1 MTGESGNLAVDVGIL
16 GYGVATLGYL
26 LIALLVLF
34 AWRASVSKWL
44 FLAACLASVLWS
56 LGAAAP
62 EIAGVV
68 QEWRGFLAPL
78 RTSLWAGLLLA
89 ILSSAREGEGRRLTI
104 VTATVLALI
113 PAIHLLIIVF
123 PLVPNE
129 QLVLLL
135 LLPNIAGP
143 VIGLILIE
151 STLRSCDEEQR
162 WRLKFL
168 FLGLGLLFA
177 FDLFLYAQ
185 ILILGIYS
193 PEIQL
198 SRSLVQVLALPF
210 LTVFTLRNAFT
221 ERPIQLSHS
230 AALHSTAFI
239 ASGGYLVLMTLGALF
254 IHRYAGEWRTA
265 AQVVF
270 LAGAFAVLFLV
281 LASGAARAKAKVL
294 IGRHIF
300 RSKYDFRAEWRK
312 FTATLS
318 GEERGIP
325 FEMRVIKA
333 LADIVESTG
342 GELWAKQGQT
352 FRMLSTW
359 NFGSLTDDRSLYPKL
374 FRRYMLAPDIIDID
388 AVRYDLGATASEFKE
403 SRSFLRSW
411 VLIPLSHRGEV
422 VAWVVL
428 GRPRAKRQLDGEDR
442 ELLSLAASQAASHLA
457 EHQAMEALAET
468 REFERFSR
476 QYAFVV
482 HDMKNLVS
490 QLSLLLGNFHR
501 HKDKP
506 EFLEDMME
514 TVGDAVGRMQ
524 DLIDRI
530 NAFKGEGGGSGKDRL
545 VDLADLLKSEAA
557 MGDAVPSH
565 ELEVAERAA
574 EARVKADPERLRHVI
589 AHLIGNAREAAGAD
603 GEVTVS
609 LDLDEPFA
617 VLEVSDNGPGMD
629 VEFIQTKLFKPFRS
643 TKSDGLGVG
652 AFQCLDFAREAGG
665 DLRVIS
671 SPGSGTTMR
680 LLLPLAGE
688 AGAEEPIRVAGQ
700 GR

>member
-1 MTGESGNLAVDVGIL
+1 MTGESGNLAIDISVL
-16 GYGVATLGYL
+16 GYGLATLGYL
-26 LIALLVLF
+26 LIGLLVLF
-34 AWRASVSKWL
+34 AWRASASKWL
-44 FLAACLASVLWS
+44 FLAACLVSVLWS

-62 EIAGVV
+62 EITGPV
-68 QEWRGFLAPL
+68 QEWRGFLVPL

-89 ILSSAREGEGRRLTI
+89 ILSSAREGEGRHLTI
-104 VTATVLALI
+104 VTATALALI
-113 PAIHLLIIVF
+113 PAIHLIVSVL

-210 LTVFTLRNAFT
+210 LAVFALRNAFT

-270 LAGAFAVLFLV
+270 FAGAFAVLFLV
-281 LASGAARAKAKVL
+281 LASGAARAKAKVV

-318 GEERGIP
+318 GEERGVP
-325 FEMRVIKA
+325 LEMRVIKA

-352 FRMLSTW
+352 FRLLSTW
-359 NFGSLTDDRSLYPKL
+359 NFGPVTDDRSLYPKM
-374 FRRYMLAPDIIDID
+374 FRRHMLTPDIVDVD
-388 AVRYDLGATASEFKE
+388 AVRRQLDASAVEQRE
-403 SRSFLRSW
+403 SRSVLRSW
-411 VLIPLSHRGEV
+411 ILVPLSHRGEV

-428 GRPRAKRQLDGEDR
+428 GRPRAKRQLDAEDR

-514 TVGDAVGRMQ
+514 TVGEAVGRMQ
-524 DLIDRI
+524 DLIQRI
-530 NAFKGEGGGSGKDRL
+530 NAFKDGASGSGKDQF
-545 VDLADLLKSEAA
+545 VDLARFLRSEAA
-557 MGDAVPSH
+557 LGEALPSY
-565 ELEVAERAA
+565 ELEIAERASQ
-574 EARVKADPERLRHVI
+574 ARVKADVERLRHVI
-589 AHLIGNAREAAGAD
+589 AHLIGNAREAAGAE

-617 VLEVSDNGPGMD
+617 VLEISDNGPGMD
-629 VEFIQTKLFKPFRS
+629 VEFIRTKLFKPFRS

-652 AFQCLDFAREAGG
+652 AFQCLDFARETGG

-680 LLLPLAGE
+680 LLLPLAGV
-688 AGAEEPIRVAGQ
+688 AGAEEPIRAVGQ
-700 GR
+700 G

>member
-1 MTGESGNLAVDVGIL
+1 MAGESGSLAIDIGVL
-16 GYGVATLGYL
+16 GYGLSALGFL
-26 LIALLVLF
+26 AIGLLVLF
-34 AWRASVSKWL
+34 GWRTSVSKWL
-44 FLAACLASVLWS
+44 LVAACLVSAIWS

-62 EIAGVV
+62 GIAGVV
-68 QEWRGFLAPL
+68 QEWRGLLTPL
-78 RTSLWAGLLLA
+78 RTSLWAGLLLS
-89 ILSSAREGEGRRLTI
+89 ILNSAREGEGRRLTI
-104 VTATVLALI
+104 ATASVLVLVAAI
-113 PAIHLLIIVF
+113 PLFFSVF
-123 PLVPNE
+123 PVVANE
-129 QLVLLL
+129 QLLLLL

-185 ILILGIYS
+185 VLILGIYS

-210 LTVFTLRNAFT
+210 LAVFAVRNAFT
-221 ERPIQLSHS
+221 ERPIQLSHG

-265 AQVVF
+265 AQVIF

-318 GEERGIP
+318 GEERGVP
-325 FEMRVIKA
+325 FETRVIKA

-359 NFGSLTDDRSLYPKL
+359 NFGPVTDDRSLYPKL
-374 FRRYMLAPDIIDID
+374 FRRYMLTPDIVDID
-388 AVRYDLGATASEFKE
+388 AMRRDRGATAGEPKQSG
-403 SRSFLRSW
+403 SFLRSW
-411 VLIPLSHRGEV
+411 ILIPLSHRGEV

-428 GRPRAKRQLDGEDR
+428 GRPRARRQLDGEDR

-557 MGDAVPSH
+557 MDDALPSH
-565 ELEVAERAA
+565 ELEIAERAA

-589 AHLIGNAREAAGAD
+589 AHLIGNAREAAGVD

-680 LLLPLAGE
+680 LLLPLAGDV
-688 AGAEEPIRVAGQ
+688 GAAEPTRAVGQ
-700 GR
+700 SR

>member
-1 MTGESGNLAVDVGIL
+1 MAGESGSLAIDIGVL
-16 GYGVATLGYL
+16 GYGLSTLGFL
-26 LIALLVLF
+26 AIGLLVLF
-34 AWRASVSKWL
+34 GWRASVSKWL
-44 FLAACLASVLWS
+44 LVAACLVSAIWS

-62 EIAGVV
+62 GIVGGL
-68 QEWRGFLAPL
+68 QEWRGLLTPL
-78 RTSLWAGLLLA
+78 RTSLWAGLLLS
-89 ILSSAREGEGRRLTI
+89 ILNSAREGEGRRLTI
-104 VTATVLALI
+104 VTASVLVLI
-113 PAIHLLIIVF
+113 AAIPLFFSVF
-123 PLVPNE
+123 PVVADE
-129 QLVLLL
+129 QLLLLL

-185 ILILGIYS
+185 VLILGIYS

-210 LTVFTLRNAFT
+210 LAVFAVRNALT

-294 IGRHIF
+294 IGRHVF

-318 GEERGIP
+318 GEERGVP
-325 FEMRVIKA
+325 FEIRVIKA

-374 FRRYMLAPDIIDID
+374 FLRHMLTPDIVDVD
-388 AVRYDLGATASEFKE
+388 AIRSDLGATGSELKK
-403 SRSFLRSW
+403 SGSFLRSW
-411 VLIPLSHRGEV
+411 ILIPLSHRGEV

-545 VDLADLLKSEAA
+545 VDLADLLQSEAA
-557 MGDAVPSH
+557 MDDALPGH
-565 ELEVAERAA
+565 GLEIAERAA
-574 EARVKADPERLRHVI
+574 EVRVKTDPERLRHVI
-589 AHLIGNAREAAGAD
+589 AHLIGNAREAAGVD

-643 TKSDGLGVG
+643 TKTDGLGVG

-680 LLLPLAGE
+680 LLLPLAGD
-688 AGAEEPIRVAGQ
+688 AGAAEPARAVGQ
-700 GR
+700 SR

>member
-1 MTGESGNLAVDVGIL
+1 VTGESGNLAVDIGIL

-44 FLAACLASVLWS
+44 FLAACLVSVLWS

-89 ILSSAREGEGRRLTI
+89 ILSSAREGEGQRLTI

-210 LTVFTLRNAFT
+210 LTVFALRNAFT

-318 GEERGIP
+318 GEERGVP
-325 FEMRVIKA
+325 LEMRVIKA

-352 FRMLSTW
+352 FRLLSTW
-359 NFGSLTDDRSLYPKL
+359 NFGPVTDDRSLYPKM
-374 FRRYMLAPDIIDID
+374 FRRHMLTPDIVDVD
-388 AVRYDLGATASEFKE
+388 AVRRELGASAAEPRE
-403 SRSFLRSW
+403 SRSVLRSW
-411 VLIPLSHRGEV
+411 ILIPLSHRGEV

-428 GRPRAKRQLDGEDR
+428 GRPRAKHQLDGEDR

-514 TVGDAVGRMQ
+514 TVGEAVGRMQ
-524 DLIDRI
+524 DLIERI
-530 NAFKGEGGGSGKDRL
+530 NAFKGGGVGSGKVQF
-545 VDLADLLKSEAA
+545 VDLASFLTSEAA
-557 MGDAVPSH
+557 LGDALPSY
-565 ELEVAERAA
+565 ELEIAGRASQ
-574 EARVKADPERLRHVI
+574 ARVKADAERLRHVI
-589 AHLIGNAREAAGAD
+589 AHLIGNAWEAAGTD

-617 VLEVSDNGPGMD
+617 VLEISDNGPGMD
-629 VEFIQTKLFKPFRS
+629 VEFIRTKLFKPFRS
-643 TKSDGLGVG
+643 TKSDGMGVG

-688 AGAEEPIRVAGQ
+688 AGAEEPIRVVGQ